1 MHERTGPIVL
11 AASRDQDWRAHVR
24 LKLDTWSTL
33 AFVDHINQLPRVVT
47 STPDVVLWHLDESVE
62 SSDGYAAAFHYVKRV
77 APHSAVI
84 AYGEPGRA
92 TASHLLLAG
101 RVGVDRLVLRGF
113 GDLAQSVRE
122 VWRAAPVETYVHE
135 VLARLDLSPGR
146 AATAVAHCLRRTAI
160 GPLTVQHLAEE
171 LDVTRRTLSAWCRVA
186 DLPAP
191 ERLIG
196 WSRVCGIARLL
207 ADPELSIGQI
217 SRALAFSSESDL
229 RRMVSRYVGCTPTRL
244 RESGGVTAVIDAL
257 ASHRSTARIPTRDG

>member
-1 MHERTGPIVL
+1 L
-11 AASRDQDWRAHVR
+11 AASRHQGWRARVR
-24 LKLDTWSTL
+24 AQLHWSTL
-33 AFVDHINQLPRVVT
+33 VFVEGLDQLPRT
-47 STPDVVLWHLDESVE
+47 MMSTPDIVLWHLDESVE
-62 SSDGYAAAFHYVKRV
+62 LTDGCAAALAYVRRV

-84 AYGEPGRA
+84 AYGEPDAA

-113 GDLAQSVRE
+113 DDLARNVRE
-122 VWRAAPVETYVHE
+122 IWQSAPVETYVRD

-146 AATAVAHCLRRTAI
+146 AASAVAHCLRRTAT
-160 GPLTVQHLAEE
+160 GPLTVQRLAEE

-217 SRALAFSSESDL
+217 ARALAFSSESDL
-229 RRMVSRYVGCTPTRL
+229 RRMVSRYVCLTPTQL
-244 RESGGVTAVIDAL
+244 RASGGVLAVIAAL
-257 ASHRSTARIPTRDG
+257 TSHRPTGGIPIRDG